1 MGRSAKARR
10 VCNMP
15 LYVRFEPQPNEAKA
29 PVQMDVEDFECIRLM
44 DYLGMTQEECA
55 EQMGVARTT
64 VQAIYMRARRRL
76 AGALVEGRPLQITGG
91 NFELCSQLAQPCHGN
106 CYMMGSRISTVLP
119 TDSSTDLDLKKG
131 RISMQM
137 AIPYDNG
144 QIFQHFGRSEQF
156 KLYEVT
162 DGAIKAS
169 RILENNGA
177 GHGALVTL
185 LQQEHVDVLICGGL
199 GAGAQN
205 ALKEAGIRFYGGVQG
220 EADKAAADFVA
231 GRLAYDPAVHCEH
244 HGAGEAHGNCGHHG
258 AGEAHGCHHQA

>member
-10 VCNMP
+10 VCIMP
-15 LYVRFEPQPNEAKA
+15 RYARFAPQPDEAKV
-29 PVQMDVEDFECIRLM
+29 PVRMEVEDYECIRLM

-76 AGALVEGRPLQITGG
+76 AGALVEGRPLEITGG
-91 NFELCSQLAQPCHGN
+91 NFELCPRADHACGRRCHKTL
-106 CYMMGSRISTVLP
+106 SDISTVLP
-119 TDSSTDLDLKKG
+119 TDSPTVLNTEMQKG
-131 RISMQM
+131 RITMRL
-137 AIPYDNG
+137 AIPYDDG
-144 QIFQHFGRSEQF
+144 QVFQHFGRSEQF
-156 KLYEVT
+156 KLYEVS
-162 DGAIKAS
+162 DGAVGPS
-169 RILENNGA
+169 RILENSGA

-185 LQQEHVDVLICGGL
+185 LAQEHVDVLICGGI

-220 EADKAAADFVA
+220 EADKAAADFAA

-244 HGAGEAHGNCGHHG
+244 HGEGHDHGHGHN
-258 AGEAHGCHHQA
+258 CHHQD